1 MGLDGLSEVACQVF
15 VHSLLYRSEREVTT
29 VYVETVSVRPMT
41 KEPADI
47 LGGMPRGVLLESLG
61 QEQ

>member
-1 MGLDGLSEVACQVF
+1 MGIDGLSEVACQVF

-47 LGGMPRGVLLESLG
+47 LGGMP
-61 QEQ
+61 